1 MKMNEL
7 HLNRKIRIA
16 HILNKRY
23 TDRKII
29 IDNNLIS
36 FYKAFKNR

>member
-7 HLNRKIRIA
+7 HLNRKTRIA
-16 HILNKRY
+16 HILNERY

-29 IDNNLIS
+29 D
-36 FYKAFKNR
+36 R